1 MIDMTQKVR
10 FKILENFGFGPN
22 VMKKSKVCVRCGQL
36 VKTRSAVC
44 PECGEKLIVAGP
56 MWLGPIQNEEFID
69 SMIEIA
75 EEKNLNQKDNV
86 LKLLNSCKI
95 EANAPSTF
103 YDIHKVCRA
112 LKISAPKF
120 DKVFDKL
127 EEEGFIAV
135 KTHYSPLGIKT
146 NASNK
151 ELMDIITELAK

>member
-1 MIDMTQKVR
+1 
-10 FKILENFGFGPN
+10 
-22 VMKKSKVCVRCGQL
+22 MKNIGYIAHCKDCLYRHEHKGLASSVPEF
-36 VKTRSAVC
+36 C

-56 MWLGPIQNEEFID
+56 MWLGPVQNEEFID

-75 EEKNLNQKDNV
+75 DEKELNQKDKV
-86 LKLLNSCKI
+86 LKLLNSCKM

-120 DKVFDKL
+120 DKVFDRL
-127 EEEGFIAV
+127 EEKGFIAV

-146 NASNK
+146 NATNK
-151 ELMDIITELAK
+151 ELMDTLQELVDE